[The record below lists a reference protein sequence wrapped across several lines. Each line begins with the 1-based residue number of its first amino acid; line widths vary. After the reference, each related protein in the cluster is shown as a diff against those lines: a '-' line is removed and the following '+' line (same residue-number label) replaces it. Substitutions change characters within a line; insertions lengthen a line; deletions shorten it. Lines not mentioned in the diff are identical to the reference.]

1 MLGVV
6 RNPPP
11 PGGVL
16 DLPTL
21 QPSPTLPTVQ
31 LVRLLLVA
39 SLALAT
45 LPAFAETVHLRRPGN
60 ATTITFEYI
69 TLDET
74 AIMVKRLDSDAVLN
88 YKWDDLDLDWIKKN
102 NPKVWAE
109 RELLLA
115 EAKAEKKMT
124 KKEAEADPF
133 AQEATATD
141 TKSFLAILTISMQDG
156 LKGMNLNQ
164 NRIEAVCA
172 EFQLD
177 EPLFW
182 AGYDDLK
189 RASKLAGKNE
199 PLPKTEPIPEEPKE
213 KSSSKPLSPKAKAAA
228 AKSKARSAESQA
240 AEAAAKKD
248 FEGDSRPF
256 NTLGYLRT
264 LAEGG
269 TKGKPIWMM
278 LRRSTADREA
288 MKAIFDKY
296 AKLASELAD
305 KPEAKASK
313 GELMILK
320 KALENCAE
328 SVGKV
333 TRESNAV
340 EARLQTDCRTLLT
353 LVLR

>member
-1 MLGVV
+1 M
-6 RNPPP
+6 
-11 PGGVL
+11 
-16 DLPTL
+16 
-21 QPSPTLPTVQ
+21 Q

-39 SLALAT
+39 SLALAA

-102 NPKVWAE
+102 NPKIWAD
-109 RELLLA
+109 RELLLSD
-115 EAKAEKKMT
+115 AKAEKKMA
-124 KKEAEADPF
+124 KKEAEVDPF
-133 AQEATATD
+133 AQEAAATD
-141 TKSFLAILTISMQDG
+141 TKSLVKNLLISLQDG
-156 LKGMNLNQ
+156 FKGMSLEA
-164 NRIEAVCA
+164 NRIEAVCN

-177 EPLFW
+177 ENLLWLGFE
-182 AGYDDLK
+182 DLK
-189 RASKLAGKNE
+189 RASQLSGKLEATARPQAVVEDNMDAG
-199 PLPKTEPIPEEPKE
+199 PKTKVKGKSVAVAKVRKSPE
-213 KSSSKPLSPKAKAAA
+213 AAA
-228 AKSKARSAESQA
+228 AEAMAR
-240 AEAAAKKD
+240 KD
-248 FEGDSRPF
+248 FTEGNRPY

-278 LRRSTADREA
+278 LRRSTADREV

-296 AKLASELAD
+296 AKMAGDLAE
-305 KPEAKASK
+305 KPELKASK
-313 GELMILK
+313 GELAVLK
-320 KALENCAE
+320 KALENCAD

-333 TRESNAV
+333 TRESNVV
-340 EARLQTDCRTLLT
+340 EARLQTDCRALLT

>member
-1 MLGVV
+1 M
-6 RNPPP
+6 
-11 PGGVL
+11 
-16 DLPTL
+16 
-21 QPSPTLPTVQ
+21 Q

-39 SLALAT
+39 SLALAA

-102 NPKVWAE
+102 NPKIWAE
-109 RELLLA
+109 RELLLSD
-115 EAKAEKKMT
+115 AKAEKKMA
-124 KKEAEADPF
+124 KKEAEVDPF

-141 TKSFLAILTISMQDG
+141 TKSLVKNLLISLQDG
-156 LKGMNLNQ
+156 FKGMSLEA
-164 NRIEAVCA
+164 NRIEAVCN

-177 EPLFW
+177 ENLLWLGFE
-182 AGYDDLK
+182 DLK
-189 RASKLAGKNE
+189 RASQLSGKLEATARPQALVEDNMDTG
-199 PLPKTEPIPEEPKE
+199 PKTKVKGKSVTVAKARKSPE
-213 KSSSKPLSPKAKAAA
+213 AAA
-228 AKSKARSAESQA
+228 AEAMAR
-240 AEAAAKKD
+240 KD
-248 FEGDSRPF
+248 FTEGNRPY

-278 LRRSTADREA
+278 LRRSTADREV

-296 AKLASELAD
+296 AKMAGDLAE
-305 KPEAKASK
+305 KPELKASK
-313 GELMILK
+313 GELAVLK
-320 KALENCAE
+320 KALENCAD

-333 TRESNAV
+333 TRESNVV
-340 EARLQTDCRTLLT
+340 EARLQTDCRALLT

>member
-1 MLGVV
+1 M
-6 RNPPP
+6 
-11 PGGVL
+11 
-16 DLPTL
+16 
-21 QPSPTLPTVQ
+21 Q

-39 SLALAT
+39 SLALAA

-102 NPKVWAE
+102 NPKIWAE
-109 RELLLA
+109 RELLLSD
-115 EAKAEKKMT
+115 AKAEKKMA
-124 KKEAEADPF
+124 KKEAEVDPF

-141 TKSFLAILTISMQDG
+141 TKSLVKNLLISLQDG
-156 LKGMNLNQ
+156 FKGMSLEA
-164 NRIEAVCA
+164 NRTEAVCN

-177 EPLFW
+177 ENLLWLGFE
-182 AGYDDLK
+182 DLK
-189 RASKLAGKNE
+189 RASQLSGKLEATARPQAVVEDNMDEG
-199 PLPKTEPIPEEPKE
+199 PKTKVKGKSVTVAKVRKSPE
-213 KSSSKPLSPKAKAAA
+213 AAA
-228 AKSKARSAESQA
+228 AEAMAR
-240 AEAAAKKD
+240 KD
-248 FEGDSRPF
+248 FTEGNRPY

-278 LRRSTADREA
+278 LRRSTADREV

-296 AKLASELAD
+296 AKMAGDLAE
-305 KPEAKASK
+305 KPELKASK
-313 GELMILK
+313 GELAVLK
-320 KALENCAE
+320 KALENCAD

-333 TRESNAV
+333 TRESNVV
-340 EARLQTDCRTLLT
+340 EARLQTDCRALLT

>member
-1 MLGVV
+1 M
-6 RNPPP
+6 
-11 PGGVL
+11 
-16 DLPTL
+16 
-21 QPSPTLPTVQ
+21 Q

-39 SLALAT
+39 SLALAA

-102 NPKVWAE
+102 NPKIWAE
-109 RELLLA
+109 RELLLSD
-115 EAKAEKKMT
+115 AKAEKKMA
-124 KKEAEADPF
+124 KKEAEVDPF
-133 AQEATATD
+133 AQEAAATD
-141 TKSFLAILTISMQDG
+141 TKSLVKNLLISLQDG
-156 LKGMNLNQ
+156 FKGMSLEA
-164 NRIEAVCA
+164 NRIEAVCN

-177 EPLFW
+177 ENLLWLGFE
-182 AGYDDLK
+182 DLK
-189 RASKLAGKNE
+189 RASQLSGKLEATARPQAVVEDNMDAG
-199 PLPKTEPIPEEPKE
+199 PKTKVKGKSVAAAKVRKSPE
-213 KSSSKPLSPKAKAAA
+213 AAA
-228 AKSKARSAESQA
+228 AEAMAR
-240 AEAAAKKD
+240 KD
-248 FEGDSRPF
+248 FTEGNRPY

-278 LRRSTADREA
+278 LRRSTADREV

-296 AKLASELAD
+296 AKMAGDLAE
-305 KPEAKASK
+305 KPELKASK
-313 GELMILK
+313 GELAVLK
-320 KALENCAE
+320 KALENCAD

-333 TRESNAV
+333 TRESNVV
-340 EARLQTDCRTLLT
+340 EARLQTDCRALLT

>member
-1 MLGVV
+1 MHPV
-6 RNPPP
+6 R
-11 PGGVL
+11 
-16 DLPTL
+16 
-21 QPSPTLPTVQ
+21 
-31 LVRLLLVA
+31 RFLLA
-39 SLALAT
+39 ALALTA
-45 LPAFAETVHLRRPGN
+45 LPAFAETVQLRRPGN
-60 ATTITFEYI
+60 ATIITFEYI
-69 TLDET
+69 TQDDT

-88 YKWDDLDLDWIKKN
+88 YKWEDLDLDWIKKN

-109 RELLLA
+109 REQLLA
-115 EAKAEKKMT
+115 DAKAEKKMT

-141 TKSFLAILTISMQDG
+141 TKSFLAILAISLQDG
-156 LKGMNLNQ
+156 LKGMNLAQ
-164 NRIEAVCA
+164 NKIEAVCA

-189 RASKLAGKNE
+189 RASKVAGKNE
-199 PLPKTEPIPEEPKE
+199 PIPKAEPIPEEPKE
-213 KSSSKPLSPKAKAAA
+213 KTSSKPLSPKAKAAA

-240 AEAAAKKD
+240 AEAAARKE
-248 FEGDSRPF
+248 FETDARPF
-256 NTLGYLRT
+256 NTFGYLRM

-269 TKGKPIWMM
+269 TKGKPVWMM

-288 MKAIFDKY
+288 MKKIFDKY
-296 AKLASELAD
+296 AKMAGDLAD

-313 GELMILK
+313 GELMVLK

-333 TRESNAV
+333 TRENTAV
-340 EARLQTDCRTLLT
+340 EARLQTDCRALLT

>member
-1 MLGVV
+1 M
-6 RNPPP
+6 
-11 PGGVL
+11 
-16 DLPTL
+16 
-21 QPSPTLPTVQ
+21 Q

-39 SLALAT
+39 SLALTA
-45 LPAFAETVHLRRPGN
+45 LPALAETVQLRRPGN

-102 NPKVWAE
+102 NPKIWAE
-109 RELLLA
+109 YELLLSD
-115 EAKAEKKMT
+115 AKAEKKMA
-124 KKEAEADPF
+124 KKEAEVDPF

-141 TKSFLAILTISMQDG
+141 TKSLVKNLLISLQDG
-156 LKGMNLNQ
+156 LKGMSLEA
-164 NRIEAVCA
+164 NRTEAVCN

-177 EPLFW
+177 ENLLWLGFE
-182 AGYDDLK
+182 DLK
-189 RASKLAGKNE
+189 RASQLSGKLEATARPQAVVEDNTDTGTKTKVKGKSVTVA
-199 PLPKTEPIPEEPKE
+199 KVRKSPE
-213 KSSSKPLSPKAKAAA
+213 AAA
-228 AKSKARSAESQA
+228 AEAMAR
-240 AEAAAKKD
+240 KD
-248 FEGDSRPF
+248 FAAGHLPY

-278 LRRSTADREA
+278 LRRSTADREV

-296 AKLASELAD
+296 AKMAGDLAE
-305 KPEAKASK
+305 KPELKASK
-313 GELMILK
+313 GELAVLK

-333 TRESNAV
+333 TRESNVV
-340 EARLQTDCRTLLT
+340 EARLQTDCRALLT

>member
-1 MLGVV
+1 MLGIA

-11 PGGVL
+11 LAVFLICRASATAPR
-16 DLPTL
+16 
-21 QPSPTLPTVQ
+21 SRTVHP
-31 LVRLLLVA
+31 VRRLFIA
-39 SLALAT
+39 ALALAA
-45 LPAFAETVHLRRPGN
+45 LPSFADTVQLRRPGN
-60 ATTITFEYI
+60 ATIITFEYI

-115 EAKAEKKMT
+115 DAKAEKKMT
-124 KKEAEADPF
+124 KKEAEVDPF
-133 AQEATATD
+133 AQVATATD
-141 TKSFLAILTISMQDG
+141 TKSLLAILTISLQDG

-164 NRIEAVCA
+164 NRIDAVCA
-172 EFQLD
+172 EFQLE
-177 EPLFW
+177 EPQFW

-189 RASKLAGKNE
+189 RASKIGGKNE
-199 PLPKTEPIPEEPKE
+199 PVPKAEPATEEPKE
-213 KSSSKPLSPKAKAAA
+213 KAGKPLSPKAKAAA
-228 AKSKARSAESQA
+228 ARSKARSAESQA
-240 AEAAAKKD
+240 AEEAAKRD
-248 FEGDSRPF
+248 FEKDVRPF
-256 NTLGYLRT
+256 NTFGYLRV

-269 TKGKPIWMM
+269 TKGKPTWMM

-296 AKLASELAD
+296 AKMAGDLAE

-313 GELMILK
+313 GELVVLK

-328 SVGKV
+328 AISKV
-333 TRESNAV
+333 TRENIAV
-340 EARLQTDCRTLLT
+340 EARLQTDCRALLT